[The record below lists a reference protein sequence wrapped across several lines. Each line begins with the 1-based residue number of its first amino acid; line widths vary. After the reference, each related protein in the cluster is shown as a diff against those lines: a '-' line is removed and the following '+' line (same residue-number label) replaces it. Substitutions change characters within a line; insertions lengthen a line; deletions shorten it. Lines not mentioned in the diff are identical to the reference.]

1 LLSFVKKMKFDR
13 LGVFTYS
20 REDGTPAAKMKPQVP
35 ARVKKARQ
43 KEIMLVQQDI
53 AFKKA
58 ARMKGKT
65 LTVMIEGRIADQD
78 GVYTA
83 RSYRDAPGVDGL
95 VFVESERTF
104 LSGDFVRVKVT
115 GASGYDLIAR
125 EV

>member
-1 LLSFVKKMKFDR
+1 MKFDR